1 MDVSA
6 SPVHNQVH
14 QEQISA
20 EQEKIERVQQHT
32 VDQIVHVPIPQSQ
45 ELNMEGVKDIPQ
57 ERFLQQTVWQ
67 IENATPAPALNM
79 FPHEQFDEA
88 CRILDLKQSRKA
100 DLRAQRL
107 DLYTDIS
114 SQEEYESGKAILE
127 NIQQELR
134 AFRALRP
141 PVKTSEASSSTL
153 KLSIGPEEKTE
164 AETLKS

>member
-6 SPVHNQVH
+6 SPVYNQVH

-20 EQEKIERVQQHT
+20 EQEKFERVQQHT

-67 IENATPAPALNM
+67 IENATPAPALDM

-88 CRILDLKQSRKA
+88 CRILDLKQSSVRLTLGHN
-100 DLRAQRL
+100 DLIFTLTYPLKKSTNPVRRWWNISNRNFVPSVPI
-107 DLYTDIS
+107 DL
-114 SQEEYESGKAILE
+114 Q
-127 NIQQELR
+127 
-134 AFRALRP
+134 
-141 PVKTSEASSSTL
+141 
-153 KLSIGPEEKTE
+153 
-164 AETLKS
+164 

>member
-1 MDVSA
+1 MY
-6 SPVHNQVH
+6 NQVH

-20 EQEKIERVQQHT
+20 EQDKFERVQQHT
-32 VDQIVHVPIPQSQ
+32 VEQTLHVPIPQSQ
-45 ELNMEGVKDIPQ
+45 ELNVEGVKDIPQ
-57 ERFLQQTVWQ
+57 ERFPQQTVEQ
-67 IENATPAPALNM
+67 IENATPAPALDM

-88 CRILDLKQSRKA
+88 CRILDLKQAELREA

-114 SQEEYESGKAILE
+114 SQEEYESGKAIME

-141 PVKTSEASSSTL
+141 PVKTSEASSSTP
-153 KLSIGPEEKTE
+153 KQSVGPKEKNE
-164 AETLKS
+164 AQTLKSW